1 MGNFSLIK
9 EKLSH
14 SISYEK
20 YFEFF
25 KMKAESNDLS
35 FLSDFEKE
43 NFDYIK
49 LNFQRSNRI
58 HKSYKVSEDLSSLI
72 KNISVNQYWILI
84 TEEWCGDS
92 AQTVPFI
99 YEMTK
104 VNPKINLRIFK
115 RDTNLD
121 LMDLYLTNGSRSIP
135 KLIVFDN
142 FGNELF
148 TWGPRPKEAQDLVN
162 RLKAEGK
169 SKDEFIE
176 QLHLWYG
183 RNRGKNLEEEFKELI
198 QKII

>member
-1 MGNFSLIK
+1 METFSLIK
-9 EKLSH
+9 EKLSQ
-14 SISYEK
+14 SISYNE
-20 YFEFF
+20 YFEIFR
-25 KMKAESNDLS
+25 MKAESNDLS
-35 FLSDFEKE
+35 LLSDFEKE
-43 NFDYIK
+43 NINYIK

-58 HKSYKVSEDLSSLI
+58 HKSYKVSEDLTPLI
-72 KNISVNQYWILI
+72 KKISVDQFWILI

-104 VNPKINLRIFK
+104 LNPKINFKIFK
-115 RDTNLD
+115 RDSNLE

-148 TWGPRPKEAQDLVN
+148 TWGPRPKEAQELISK
-162 RLKAEGK
+162 LKQEGK

-183 RNRGKNLEEEFKELI
+183 RNRGKNLEKEFMELI
-198 QKII
+198 KNTI